1 MRAADAIVRALEK
14 EGVEYIAGFQGGGLN
29 PLWTGLRNSETIKV
43 LPLGMKDWAWRSPT
57 VTPAL
62 PARLAWR

>member
-1 MRAADAIVRALEK
+1 MRAADAIVHALEK

-43 LPLGMKDWAWRSPT
+43 FA
-57 VTPAL
+57 
-62 PARLAWR
+62 ARNE